1 MVDHLIERNIYS
13 SAKKKKE
20 IGWEFAKQRIL
31 SGQFFSHFQV
41 PFIYIRFVPGTN
53 IYHTVDISNL

>member
-13 SAKKKKE
+13 SAKKKRDWMRGRKTKDLE
-20 IGWEFAKQRIL
+20 WSI
-31 SGQFFSHFQV
+31 FSHFQV